1 MPGHL
6 KISTSRYRQIL
17 FALFHILVLTL
28 IWRLVDFF
36 DEVMSGAVKMSLGK
50 YMLEGRDALILQSLI
65 IGILLLLAYR
75 IKKRHTSR
83 EPGQ

>member
-1 MPGHL
+1 MPVHL
-6 KISTSRYRQIL
+6 KISVSRYRKIL
-17 FALFHILVLTL
+17 FALFHTLVLTL

-36 DEVMSGAVKMSLGK
+36 DEVMSGVVKMSLGD

-75 IKKRHTSR
+75 IKKRQTSR